1 MFNDT
6 RSRYLGSL
14 LGMATGDAVGTTCE
28 FERPGTFKPAS
39 EMVGGGPFNLK
50 AGQWTDDT
58 SMGLCLAESL
68 IVTGKFDPIDQLQRY
83 VKWFRTGHLSS
94 NGRCFDIGRTVRT
107 ALLHFEKTGKPYC
120 GETDPRTAGNGSLMR
135 LAAVPLYFALDPQIA
150 IRLAGDSSRTTHGA
164 TIAVDACRYFAGLI
178 IGALSGVSKDE
189 LMAPRYSPI
198 PKLWETDGLCSE
210 IDAIA
215 LGSYKKQMP
224 PFIQGTGYAA
234 KSLEAALWAF
244 NTSDN
249 FKTGCLKAVNLGNDA
264 DTTAAIYGQLAGA
277 YYGVDGI
284 PSSWLN
290 KLAKRELIE
299 SFALKLFEASRDLSP
314 GALS

>member
-1 MFNDT
+1 
-6 RSRYLGSL
+6 
-14 LGMATGDAVGTTCE
+14 MATGDAVGTTCE

-68 IVTGKFDPIDQLQRY
+68 IVTGKFDPVDQLQRY

-94 NGRCFDIGRTVRT
+94 NGRCFDVGATVRA
-107 ALLHFEKTGKPYC
+107 ALLRFEKTGNPFC
-120 GETDPRTAGNGSLMR
+120 GDTNPQTAGNGSLMR
-135 LAAVPLYFALDPQIA
+135 LAAVPLYFALHPQVA

-178 IGALSGVSKDE
+178 IGALNGVSKDE
-189 LMAPRYSPI
+189 LLAPRYSPV
-198 PKLWETDGLCSE
+198 PQLWETDKLCAE

-244 NTSDN
+244 ETSDN

-284 PSSWLN
+284 PSYWLK
-290 KLAKRELIE
+290 KLAKRDVIE
-299 SFALKLFEASRDLSP
+299 SFALKLFDGARDVDTRIYI
-314 GALS
+314 